1 MNMGDDG
8 RHNFAT
14 RVMSNGVEVIVAGG
28 KSVFPGFRIAPSSAY
43 KNHHTLL
50 PTTLKDH
57 MLLHIP
63 EVFLRKCVNKKI

>member
-1 MNMGDDG
+1 MNLGDEG

-28 KSVFPGFRIAPSSAY
+28 KSTFPGFRILPSSAY
-43 KNHHTLL
+43 KHHHTLL
-50 PTTLKDH
+50 PTTLMDH

-63 EVFLRKCVNKKI
+63 EVNLTNS